1 MRLAPHR
8 RSGHGL
14 PAAVVALALLAGC
27 GGGEKTVPPSQL
39 SKLVL
44 QAADLHGPYT
54 AFDVGRQTQLDL
66 VPGPRSDP
74 QRFGRE
80 GGWKARYHRPGSATT
95 RGPLVVES
103 RADVFKDAAGATK
116 DLAAYRAQFA
126 RQPAARRLK
135 VAPVG
140 AETAAVLQ
148 QGAGTRFISV
158 AWRDGNVTASV
169 TVNGFAAGL
178 RQADAVALARAQE
191 RRIAAALR

>member
-1 MRLAPHR
+1 MVL
-8 RSGHGL
+8 
-14 PAAVVALALLAGC
+14 VAGC
-27 GGGEKTVPPSQL
+27 GGGGTVPPSKV

-44 QAADLHGPYT
+44 QSADLHGPFT
-54 AFDVGRQTQLDL
+54 AFDVGRQTQLDR

-74 QRFGRE
+74 ERFGRE
-80 GGWKARYHRPGSATT
+80 GGWKARYNRPGSAAT

-126 RQPAARRLK
+126 RQSGARPIRVERLGAGT
-135 VAPVG
+135 VAV
-140 AETAAVLQ
+140 VQ
-148 QGAGTRFISV
+148 QGAGQPATRLISV

-178 RQADAVALARAQE
+178 QQADAMTLARAQE
-191 RRIAAALR
+191 RRIAAARRG